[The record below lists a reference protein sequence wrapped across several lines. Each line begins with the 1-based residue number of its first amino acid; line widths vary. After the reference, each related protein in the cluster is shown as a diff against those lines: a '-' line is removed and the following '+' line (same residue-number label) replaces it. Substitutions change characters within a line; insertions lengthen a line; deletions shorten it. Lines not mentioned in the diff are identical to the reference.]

1 MRLLREVFLR
11 NVCVFRQGKDFF
23 FLDFYLV
30 YQREVALFLAVIRIW
45 VRPCVCVSAAS

>member
-11 NVCVFRQGKDFF
+11 NVCVFRQRTDFF
-23 FLDFYLV
+23 FFNFYLV